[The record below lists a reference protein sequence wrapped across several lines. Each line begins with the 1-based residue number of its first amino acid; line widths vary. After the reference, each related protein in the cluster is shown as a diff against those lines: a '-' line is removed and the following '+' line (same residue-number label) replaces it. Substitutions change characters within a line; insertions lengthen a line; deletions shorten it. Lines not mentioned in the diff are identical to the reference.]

1 MNTYNCCMM
10 KMRIL
15 PHQIRRITQDR
26 YSELHRQF
34 LNVDVR
40 PLQIEPI
47 HRGVYYVDARHPMG
61 KQLIAENTPA
71 KCIYRTG
78 EIYCLYDERIPLTE
92 ARLVHE
98 FVHRAA
104 RRRILFVWSS
114 GLDMTHHR
122 TMLNEVLTEYLTMC
136 ILGDRYE
143 AQTSPHNQYR
153 PKLSAIAAIEEKTGR
168 IPLVKAY
175 LAGDIR
181 FFQKHKTTLRGILT
195 DS

>member
-1 MNTYNCCMM
+1 MLM

-15 PHQIRRITQDR
+15 PHQIHQITENR
-26 YSELHRQF
+26 YTNLHQKI
-34 LNVDVR
+34 LGVNVE

-47 HRGVYYVDARHPMG
+47 HRGVYYVDARDPMG

-71 KCIYRTG
+71 KCIYKTG

-92 ARLVHE
+92 VRLVHE
-98 FVHRAA
+98 FLHRAA
-104 RRRILFVWSS
+104 RHSVFFLWKS
-114 GLDMTHHR
+114 GLDMTNNS

-136 ILGDRYE
+136 ILGDRYRM
-143 AQTSPHNQYR
+143 QINPHNQYR
-153 PKLSAIAAIEEKTGR
+153 PKLPVIAAIEEKTGR

-181 FFQKHKTTLRGILT
+181 FFRKHKSILL
-195 DS
+195 DLL